1 MPDFTTALPKAAV
14 VYHAFPHYRE
24 GVLLAMLASRRV
36 DYHFLACDHDPRI
49 ADMKVF
55 DGWPP
60 GRFTAVPTSHV
71 SFHRSG
77 YSKHGIEGGPLW
89 QKGLTRLALRRD
101 LSAIVY
107 LGDPYQLSTW
117 VSATVARLT
126 GKHVLFW
133 TIGWL
138 RPESG
143 VKALVRVTFL
153 KIAHTL
159 LLYGSHARQM
169 AIEKGWSPE
178 RVVVVSN
185 SLAFDEIRKEKAATP
200 ADQGRRLRDEWFGEP
215 DVPVAICISRLTVK
229 RRLDLLVDAV
239 ARLQAQ
245 GTRVNVL
252 LVGEGSSQE
261 ALEAQAKEQG
271 VKVRLH
277 GAAYSAAE
285 LARCYSASAVSVC
298 PGISGLTGVQSLAF
312 GVPVVT
318 HGDPWAQS
326 PEFEAIQPP
335 VTGALFKHEDV
346 ESLAECMAPFVG
358 SPTPSAETQQACW
371 DCVRD
376 RFDPAFQCDL
386 IDTAVLRG
394 VRRK

>member
-1 MPDFTTALPKAAV
+1 MHQNTAPSPKVAV

-24 GVLLAMLASRRV
+24 GVLRAMLASKRV

-55 DGWPP
+55 EDWPP

-101 LSAIVY
+101 LKAIVY

-117 VSATVARLT
+117 VSAIVAKLT

-143 VKALVRVTFL
+143 PKALVRIMFL

-159 LLYGSHARQM
+159 LLYGNHARLM
-169 AIEKGWSPE
+169 AIDKGWKPE
-178 RVVVVSN
+178 NVVVVSN

-200 ADQGRRLRDEWFGEP
+200 EDQGGRLRDEWFGDP
-215 DVPVAICISRLTVK
+215 AVPVAVCISRLTVK
-229 RRLDLLVDAV
+229 RRLDMLIDAV
-239 ARLQAQ
+239 AKLQAA

-252 LVGEGSSQE
+252 LVGEGSAQE
-261 ALEAQAKEQG
+261 ELRQQAEAKG
-271 VKVRLH
+271 VNVRFH

-285 LARCYSASAVSVC
+285 LARCYSAAAVSVC
-298 PGISGLTGVQSLAF
+298 PGMSGLTGVQSLAF

-335 VTGALFKHEDV
+335 VTGALFDQGDV
-346 ESLAECMAPFVG
+346 DSLATCMEPFVKA
-358 SPTPSAETQQACW
+358 PTPTVDVQQACW
-371 DCVRD
+371 ECVKD
-376 RFDPAFQCDL
+376 RFDPVFQCDL
-386 IDTAVLRG
+386 IDTTVLRG
-394 VRRK
+394 IKRP